1 MHVRAL
7 TLPLS
12 LAILA
17 APVLPF
23 AIAQDAAPAH
33 VKEQPPAPAP
43 ARPFHLAPRTR
54 YTLPNGLTVNLL
66 EYGTVPKVSIT
77 IEVAAGKVNEDP
89 QHTNLSVLTAELT
102 SEGTTS
108 LTGEQIAQ
116 RSGDMGSTLSVSGG
130 TYQSSFAMDVL
141 SSNAADAVGL
151 LADVIEHPAFPAKDL
166 ERHRADAL
174 RQRATALANPGFLG
188 QQKFAQILYGD
199 QAYGRLLATEEE
211 LKSYT
216 LDDVRGFYKANF
228 GAQRT
233 TIYVVGHFDEKAVR
247 TAIDKAFK
255 AWDRG
260 PAVAW
265 ADQHA
270 AEGAHFAFI
279 DQPGAAQSN
288 VIYGIP
294 VADVS
299 SPDTTQLQ
307 VMNSLLGGSFG
318 SRITANIREQKGYT
332 YSPHSSLSQGYGTNI
347 WAENAAITTAST
359 GPAITEIQKEIKR
372 LQDEPPSATEVQN
385 IQRYEDGV
393 FILRNSSRQGI
404 LSNLNFV
411 DFHHLNDSY
420 LTGYVDRI
428 NAVTPEQVQETAKKY
443 LKVDGMTLV
452 VVGDPAVVK
461 PQLTSFSSQSN

>member
-12 LAILA
+12 LALFA
-17 APVLPF
+17 APVLPS
-23 AIAQDAAPAH
+23 AIAQEAAPAH
-33 VKEQPPAPAP
+33 IKEQPPAPAP

-54 YTLPNGLTVNLL
+54 YTLPNGFTVNLL
-66 EYGTVPKVSIT
+66 EYGTVPKVYIDVD
-77 IEVAAGKVNEDP
+77 VAAGKVNEDP
-89 QHTNLSVLTAELT
+89 QHTNLSVLTAELM

-116 RSGDMGSTLSVSGG
+116 RAGDMGSTLSASGG
-130 TYQSSFAMDVL
+130 AYQSSFAMDVL
-141 SSNAADAVGL
+141 SNNAAEAIGL
-151 LADVIEHPAFPAKDL
+151 LGDVLEHPAFPEKDF
-166 ERHRADAL
+166 ERHRTDAL

-188 QQKFAQILYGD
+188 RQKFAEIMYGD
-199 QAYGRLLATEEE
+199 QAYGRLVASEAM

-216 LDDVRGFYKANF
+216 LDDVHGFYKANF

-247 TAIDKAFK
+247 AAIEKAFK
-255 AWDRG
+255 GWERG

-265 ADQHA
+265 PDQKA
-270 AEGAHFAFI
+270 ASGAHFAFI

-294 VADVS
+294 VANVD
-299 SPDTTQLQ
+299 SPDATQLE

-332 YSPHSSLSQGYGTNI
+332 YSPYSSLSQGYGTNI
-347 WAENAAITTAST
+347 WAESAAITTVST

-372 LQDEPPSATEVQN
+372 LQDEPPSATELQN

-404 LSNLNFV
+404 LSNLSFV
-411 DFHHLNDSY
+411 DFHHLKDSY

-428 NAVTPEQVQETAKKY
+428 NAVTPGQVQEMAKKY
-443 LKVDGMTLV
+443 LHIEGMTLV

-461 PQLTSFSSQSN
+461 PQLASFTAGSN